1 MGTTKALD
9 FDAHERGKLRQLPF
23 EKPAHFVTVFM
34 TFEAP
39 VLLGCDSFYWRRAFA
54 PRAYMKTAAFQIRP
68 SPTGC
73 LCFSPSRCC

>member
-1 MGTTKALD
+1 
-9 FDAHERGKLRQLPF
+9 
-23 EKPAHFVTVFM
+23 VTVFM

-54 PRAYMKTAAFQIRP
+54 PRAYTKTAAFQIRP

-73 LCFSPSRCC
+73 LFSPSRCRWC